1 MHNRYTVT
9 ISDDHPHILYSLKML
24 FSGNEKFLI
33 TNETSS
39 GKDLLSVLSVKPTDV
54 VITDFSLGSDRSA
67 IDGFTKLRALHGRFP
82 DIKIVLLT
90 SQKNSAILRKACDY
104 GVRAIVSKN
113 DAVEETVLACH
124 HVVNQSDCYVSS
136 SFCNLKAST
145 GKGGERGCTLT
156 PRELEV
162 VRLFSSGYSLAEIA
176 QRQNRTISTISTQKY
191 NAMRRLGV
199 SSNIELIRYA
209 YAQGLI

>member
-1 MHNRYTVT
+1 MYNRYTVT

-24 FSGNEKFLI
+24 FSTSDRFLI
-33 TNETSS
+33 TNEAVC
-39 GKDLLSVLSVKPTDV
+39 GKDLLSALAAKPTDI
-54 VITDFSLGSDRSA
+54 VITDFSLGSDRST
-67 IDGFTKLRALHGRFP
+67 IDGFTKLRALSGRFP
-82 DIKIVLLT
+82 DTKIVLLT
-90 SQKNSAILRKACDY
+90 SQKNTAILRKACDY
-104 GVRAIVSKN
+104 GVLAIVSKS

-124 HVVNQSDCYVSS
+124 HIVSQSDCYFSS
-136 SFCNLKAST
+136 ALSYLKVPATKSS
-145 GKGGERGCTLT
+145 ERGNSLT
-156 PRELEV
+156 PKELEV

>member
-24 FSGNEKFLI
+24 FSGNDKFLI
-33 TNETSS
+33 TNESVC
-39 GKDLLSVLSVKPTDV
+39 GKDLLSALSARPTDI
-54 VITDFSLGSDRSA
+54 VITDFSLGADRST

-82 DIKIVLLT
+82 DVKIVLLT
-90 SQKNSAILRKACDY
+90 SQKNTAILRKASDY
-104 GVRAIVSKN
+104 GVKALVSKC
-113 DAVEETVLACH
+113 DSVEETVLACH
-124 HVVNQSDCYVSS
+124 HVISQQECYYSS
-136 SFCNLKAST
+136 SFNYLKVPSS
-145 GKGGERGCTLT
+145 KGSERGSTLT
-156 PRELEV
+156 PKELEV

>member
-1 MHNRYTVT
+1 MNRYTVT

-24 FSGNEKFLI
+24 FSGNDKFLI
-33 TNETSS
+33 TNEAVC
-39 GKDLLSVLSVKPTDV
+39 GKDLLSALSAKLTDI
-54 VITDFSLGSDRSA
+54 VITDFSLGSDRST

-82 DIKIVLLT
+82 DVRIVLLT
-90 SQKNSAILRKACDY
+90 SQKNTAILRKASEY
-104 GVRAIVSKN
+104 GVHAIVSKG
-113 DAVEETVLACH
+113 DSVEETVLACH
-124 HVVNQSDCYVSS
+124 HVISQPDCYYSS
-136 SFCNLKAST
+136 SLSYLKEPV
-145 GKGGERGCTLT
+145 KGGERGSTLT
-156 PRELEV
+156 PKELEV